1 MNDLTVK
8 KNRNHPALLLVTAM
22 AGGTLWFASSAMV
35 KQYQMD
41 LVMGDLS
48 TGGKIG
54 LFIFCFLLYTGMI
67 FFCSFSVG
75 QLMRWLIDHERYVVI
90 RKSSMEN
97 VHAKQIYEN
106 YRRKIRRISLVNALI
121 LDTLLA
127 LLLMIFV
134 VNGGSRTQFMW
145 GIVILCFLSAI
156 NPVSRKMLKKE
167 NANRRKILLEDCNPV
182 LYFDVYELFR
192 MEPESNIQKNMNLLQ
207 QATACYYMCDY
218 DEMDHRFSMIRGKM
232 MVMQDAQRI
241 LLQGI
246 ASLDR
251 NDPAA
256 FQKYSD
262 ELSAYEQSPRQ
273 LQVTQNYFREIRN
286 DWQGRIDLMS
296 PEPVRA
302 LEYVKRELDKGKYP
316 VLWMDF
322 TFQLAWI
329 EMSVGEK
336 DRAREN
342 LKLVAERAGT
352 MAIRE
357 KAQKMLDVV

>member
-22 AGGTLWFASSAMV
+22 AGATLWAASSAMV
-35 KQYQMD
+35 KRYQLD
-41 LVMGDLS
+41 LVMDNLS
-48 TGGKIG
+48 TGGKVG
-54 LFIFCFLLYTGMI
+54 YFIFCYLLYTGMI
-67 FFCSFSVG
+67 FFCSFAVSE
-75 QLMRWLIDHERYVVI
+75 LTRWLIDHDRYVVI

-97 VHAKQIYEN
+97 VHAKQFYEN
-106 YRRKIRRISLVNALI
+106 YRRKVRRISLVNSLI
-121 LDTLLA
+121 LDCLLS

-134 VNGGSRTQFMW
+134 VNGGSRTQFIW
-145 GIVILCFLSAI
+145 GIIILCFLSAI
-156 NPVSRKMLKKE
+156 NPVSRKLLKKE
-167 NANRRKILLEDCNPV
+167 NANRQKILLEDCDPV
-182 LYFDVYELFR
+182 LYFDIYELFR
-192 MEPESNIQKNMNLLQ
+192 MEPEANIQKNLNLLQ
-207 QATACYYMCDY
+207 QATACFYMCDY
-218 DEMDHRFSMIRGKM
+218 DEMDRRLGMIRGKL

-251 NDPAA
+251 NDPVA

-262 ELSAYEQSPRQ
+262 ELQAHELAPRQ
-273 LQVTQNYFREIRN
+273 LQITQNYFREIRN

-316 VLWMDF
+316 ILWMDF

-329 EMSVGEK
+329 EMSLGEK

-342 LKLVAERAGT
+342 LKLATERAGT

-357 KAQKMLDVV
+357 KARKMLDVV

>member
-8 KNRNHPALLLVTAM
+8 KNRNHPALMLVTAM
-22 AGGTLWFASSAMV
+22 AGVTLWFTSSALA
-35 KQYQMD
+35 KQYQLN

-48 TGGKIG
+48 TFGKVG
-54 LFIFCFLLYTGMI
+54 YFIICYLLYTGMI
-67 FFCSFSVG
+67 FFCSFTVSE
-75 QLMRWLIDHERYVVI
+75 LTRWIIDHDRFVVI

-97 VHAKQIYEN
+97 VQAKKFYDD
-106 YRRKIRRISLVNALI
+106 YRRKVQRLTLLNSLI
-121 LDTLLA
+121 LDALLS
-127 LLLMIFV
+127 LLLMIFIV
-134 VNGGSRTQFMW
+134 KGGSRTQFIW
-145 GIVILCFLSAI
+145 GICIICFLSAI
-156 NPVSRKMLKKE
+156 NPISRKILKKE
-167 NANRRKILLEDCNPV
+167 NENRQKILLEDCDPV
-182 LYFDVYELFR
+182 LYFDIYELFR
-192 MEPESNIQKNMNLLQ
+192 MEPAPNIQRNLNLLQ

-218 DEMDHRFSMIRGKM
+218 DEMDHRLAMIRGKL

-251 NDPAA
+251 GDPVA

-262 ELSAYEQSPRQ
+262 ELQSHELTPRQ

-302 LEYVKRELDKGKYP
+302 LEYVKGELDKGKYP
-316 VLWMDF
+316 ILWMDF

-329 EMSVGEK
+329 EMSLGEK
-336 DRAREN
+336 ERAREN
-342 LKLVAERAGT
+342 LKLVVERAGT

-357 KAQKMLDVV
+357 KARKMLDVV